1 MLAVGKVHA
10 NLPSVFTPLVGR
22 DLEIKAASTL
32 LLREDVRTLTLTG
45 TGGIGK
51 TRLAIQIAT
60 ELSPAFAEGVCFISL
75 ASIGD
80 PAQVMPAIARALELR
95 EDLDSSLQEQLQD
108 YLRDQRLLLLLDN
121 FEQVIAA
128 APMLNDLLAACS
140 ALRLL
145 VTSRVRLNTTNEQ
158 VFSIHPLALPDLA
171 RLPSSDALARVA
183 SVDLFLQRARQ
194 VQPGFK
200 LTRANART
208 VAEICSRLD
217 GLPLAVEL
225 AAARVNLL
233 PPQALLKRL
242 ENRLSV
248 LTSSSENHPSR
259 HQTLRNTIQWSYD
272 LLNADEQQLFRAL
285 SIFVDGFTL
294 HAAEALCTHL
304 HGSGGGV
311 LDRLSSLLE
320 KNLLRA
326 PEQDEEDPRLSML
339 ETIRAFGLEILETSG
354 ELETF
359 QHAHMQYFL
368 TITEEANAPTSGQP
382 SAEQNRHL
390 ERELANLR
398 AALQYSL
405 AYGKQAATMDVALRL
420 GTALSG
426 FWTAYG
432 YLREG
437 KAFLEQALTECESTI
452 DAIQVK
458 ALLASTR
465 FALLFCEY
473 KQAQHML
480 ERCRAYYQAQ
490 DDTAQLAVVVWQLGW
505 LAHLQFSHAQAHALY
520 EEALALSEKVH
531 NEKMKDI
538 VRYHQAYL
546 ALSEGDYQQSRVLLE
561 ASLAYRR
568 AIGTSVGI
576 AAALGDLAQLLRLSS
591 VTPPVEEMQ
600 RLLDESMIH
609 ARITGD
615 RGLLMALQHGMAWV
629 AFLRGKLDEADR
641 LVNEVIAFYK
651 EAGKLQSLGHYL
663 ELLARI
669 YAAQGKR
676 AEARTTF
683 EESVVQ
689 ALKQKDI
696 DTMSSDLVELAHLAV
711 EQQQYARAARLLGAD
726 EKIREAASLTIGPFG
741 SLHHNHA
748 VTIANAV
755 LGRDNFELL
764 WYEGRS
770 LSPIEA
776 LAAGD
781 SLPTHRKTA
790 LNKNITYP
798 AGLTRREIDVLC
810 LVAQGFTDA
819 QVGEQLVISKR
830 TVTTHLTSI
839 YNKLQIS
846 SRSAATNFAVKNHL
860 V

>member
-1 MLAVGKVHA
+1 MLAIGKVHA
-10 NLPSVFTPLVGR
+10 NLPSIFTPLVGR

-60 ELSPAFAEGVCFISL
+60 ELSPAFAEGVCFVSL
-75 ASIGD
+75 APISD

-95 EDLDSSLQEQLQD
+95 EDLDSSLQEQIQD
-108 YLRDQRLLLLLDN
+108 YVRDQRLLLLLDN

-208 VAEICSRLD
+208 VAEICFRLD

-248 LTSSSENHPSR
+248 LTSSAENHPSR

-272 LLNADEQQLFRAL
+272 LLNADEQQLFRYLA
-285 SIFVDGFTL
+285 IFVDGFTL
-294 HAAEALCTHL
+294 HAAEALCAHL
-304 HGSGGGV
+304 HGSGGV

-354 ELETF
+354 ELETV
-359 QHAHMQYFL
+359 QRAHMQYFL
-368 TITEEANAPTSGQP
+368 TVAEEASAPTSGQP
-382 SAEQNRHL
+382 GAEQNRYL
-390 ERELANLR
+390 ERESANLR

-420 GTALSG
+420 GTALKS

-432 YLREG
+432 YFREG
-437 KAFLEQALTECESTI
+437 KAFLEQTLAECEGAV

-458 ALLASTR
+458 ALLASTY

-473 KQAQHML
+473 NQAQHML

-505 LAHLQFSHAQAHALY
+505 LAHLQFSYAQAHALY
-520 EEALALSEKVH
+520 EGALALSEKVH
-531 NEKMKDI
+531 DEKMKDT

-629 AFLRGKLDEADR
+629 AFLRGNLDEADR

-676 AEARTTF
+676 AEARATF

-696 DTMSSDLVELAHLAV
+696 DTISADLVELAHLAV

-726 EKIREAASLTIGPFG
+726 EKIREAASLTINPFD

-748 VTIANAV
+748 MTIANAV

-776 LAAGD
+776 
-781 SLPTHRKTA
+781 
-790 LNKNITYP
+790 
-798 AGLTRREIDVLC
+798 
-810 LVAQGFTDA
+810 Q
-819 QVGEQLVISKR
+819 
-830 TVTTHLTSI
+830 
-839 YNKLQIS
+839 
-846 SRSAATNFAVKNHL
+846 
-860 V
+860 